1 MNSLQD
7 VIFQDHGPSMSS
19 SLTNQDRNKAPIS
32 NIKPE
37 TDKKS
42 ALTFKKLF
50 SNMSKSMKQGIRKIY
65 KKHKEKDDFES
76 DSSSFEDEEEEKTM
90 SFPGGSSIG

>member
-1 MNSLQD
+1 
-7 VIFQDHGPSMSS
+7 
-19 SLTNQDRNKAPIS
+19 
-32 NIKPE
+32 
-37 TDKKS
+37 
-42 ALTFKKLF
+42 
-50 SNMSKSMKQGIRKIY
+50 MSKSMKQGIRKIY